1 MTVTRSIRQQRSP
14 LAAFLNYGVRKT
26 LHKGWVRALA
36 ALPLPRAQDVV
47 TSRYGVKLRANWR
60 DRTFQ
65 YCRAATYGRDLSGFL
80 AAQDSRSEEHT
91 SELQSLMRL
100 SYAAFCLKNKRY

>member
-26 LHKGWVRALA
+26 LHKAWVRALA

-47 TSRYGVKLRANWR
+47 TSRHGVKLRATWR
-60 DRTFQ
+60 DRTFH
-65 YCRAATYGRDLSGFL
+65 YSRAATYGLDLSGFL
-80 AAQDSRSEEHT
+80 ASPAIPFPFFPPSATHT
-91 SELQSLMRL
+91 RQS
-100 SYAAFCLKNKRY
+100 AVQGQ